1 MKSRKLFMVASI
13 AAVAGV
19 LTTTAVP
26 GCSSTTEEPATVNDA
41 GGGTDTSVKPPNKD
55 TGPEEPVDTGPA
67 ACPPTTPFAEAD
79 FPRKWMP
86 PAPVEDVC
94 DQAAIDRLKV
104 AFKGA
109 AMGLKFSDIK
119 TALGAPCAA
128 CVFSSVG
135 TDASLAPNWSVYV
148 ETSAPGAAAV
158 TAIDNRTA
166 SCFARLTTPA
176 CGKARSLFE
185 TCLRVACAKSTDTF
199 TNCASDSDVTK
210 CTPKAI
216 MGACKGLTTAYDTA
230 CGLSAAPSKEED
242 LIKACNIYASIA
254 NSCSGGADA
263 GTIDSS
269 AP

>member
-26 GCSSTTEEPATVNDA
+26 GCSSTTEEPATVTDA
-41 GGGTDTSVKPPNKD
+41 GGVTDTSVKPPKE
-55 TGPEEPVDTGPA
+55 TGPEPEVDTGPA
-67 ACPPTTPFAEAD
+67 VCPPTTPITEAD

-86 PAPVEDVC
+86 PGAIESVC
-94 DQAAIDRLKV
+94 DQDAIDRLKA

-109 AMGLKFSDIK
+109 TMGLKFSDIK
-119 TALGAPCAA
+119 TTLGAPCAA
-128 CVFSSVG
+128 CVFSPVG
-135 TDASLAPNWSVYV
+135 TDAALATTWSVYV

-185 TCLRVACAKSTDTF
+185 GCLRAACAKSTDTF
-199 TNCASDSDVTK
+199 DNCKTDSDVTK

-216 MGACKGLTTAYDTA
+216 MGACKGLTDAYDTA
-230 CGLSAAPSKEED
+230 CGLSAAPSKEQD
-242 LIKACNIYASIA
+242 LIASCNIYASIA
-254 NSCSGGADA
+254 YSCAGGPDA
-263 GTIDSS
+263 GVPIDSS